1 MHRHLVCIL
10 LVMAVGCTSGSTT
23 PSQVDRTT
31 DSLPATVSD
40 TSILHPDLD
49 LPLDWVNVEYSRVSF
64 ELGRAET
71 ILIASCLQ
79 SRGFDVS
86 MNGLFQVLPGPYTL
100 DRRYS
105 TYTAETARTR
115 GYQPEVN
122 DPRDLRQLPVP
133 EDTAQRAAFLL
144 ALTGAEDG
152 LPRDVVSMV
161 DPVTGAA
168 TGSVVI
174 PGGCQ
179 KGAVEQIYGSLE
191 QFAAF
196 RQDDYFIQTLTSEA
210 QATAAADPELEK
222 QRQDWA
228 SCMSAVGY
236 QYDSP
241 SEPQFAE
248 WPEPRPTTDE
258 IDTAVAD
265 MTCREST
272 KYLTIVAAA
281 ERRSQTKLIDSHTE
295 LLAEILLTRDAVLA
309 RAKGISSAVT

>member
-1 MHRHLVCIL
+1 MHRRLVCIL
-10 LVMAVGCTSGSTT
+10 VVVAVGCTPGSTT
-23 PSQVDRTT
+23 PSQADRTA
-31 DSLPATVSD
+31 DSLPSTVSD
-40 TSILHPDLD
+40 ALVPYADLH

-71 ILIASCLQ
+71 ILIASCLE

-86 MNGLFQVLPGPYTL
+86 MNGLFQVIPGPYTL

-105 TYTAETARTR
+105 TYTAATALTR

-122 DPRDLRQLPVP
+122 DSRDLRQLPVP
-133 EDTAQRAAFLL
+133 DDTAQRAAFLL
-144 ALTGAEDG
+144 ALTGSEDG
-152 LPRDVVSMV
+152 LPRDFVSLV
-161 DPVTGAA
+161 NPTTGAA
-168 TGSVVI
+168 IGSVAT

-179 KGAVEQIYGSLE
+179 KGAVEHIYGSLE

-196 RQDDYFIQTLTSEA
+196 RQDDYFIQTVTSEA
-210 QATAAADPELEK
+210 QATAATDPELDK
-222 QRQDWA
+222 QRRDWA

-248 WPEPRPTTDE
+248 WPEPRPTTAE

-265 MTCREST
+265 MTCREKT
-272 KYLTIVAAA
+272 KYLAVIGAA
-281 ERRSQTKLIDSHTE
+281 ERRAQSKLIDSHSA
-295 LLAEILLTRDAVLA
+295 LLAEILSRRDAVLA
-309 RAKGISSAVT
+309 RAKGISSAVS